1 VKINEVKVDGFG
13 VWSGLRLEDL
23 HDRIT
28 VFYGANEAGK
38 TTLLQFIRAVLY
50 GMSSERR
57 QRYLDLAPAGVSGGA
72 LRVSAPS
79 GEFVLT
85 RRADPIQ
92 PDGVLQIVS
101 DDGRA
106 HTEQAL
112 STLLA
117 DVDESTFNN
126 VFAVGLTELQELGSL
141 SDTDAAR
148 WLYSLTSGLDR
159 VSLVE
164 VLRELRRARD
174 GMAASDGRESQV
186 SRLLAERRKLQAEI
200 ETLSED
206 ARRWPRLLA
215 ARAELESQIARS
227 ENETARQCKEAQT
240 LEAALAVQ
248 DSWRKRENLDAE
260 FAALGIQGE
269 LGDDGADRLL
279 ELNEL
284 LEQRQENRVK
294 LRERMR
300 RIREQARELPI
311 NEGLCRNGPRI
322 EALGEQ
328 QYWVASIEEDIRQL
342 EEQRSR
348 LRETWSAEAATLGLG
363 GSDGQEPLDVDARTI
378 AALRAPA
385 RELRDTKERY
395 LRAKQEAARTRVTAG
410 SLDSE
415 IKTTLA
421 GRSEADL
428 AQALEET
435 GQRVARLRRRI
446 QLDERLVQM
455 EEDQRDMEEES
466 LELLDGQILPIW
478 IQGAL
483 CGAFALGV
491 VLIFAQLIL
500 PGTAVASFGWTL
512 VMAGLGG
519 LAVVGATKYWL
530 ERSAAQRLE
539 DCHSQLDLVQKQIA
553 KAKEERKELDES
565 IPAGGGPLASRLKT
579 AEDEL
584 AQLEQILP
592 DDSRRKSARDEALA
606 AEQKLKHE
614 EHEYEFAQ
622 EAWREALVSLGLPNT
637 LTPKQIQ
644 LLSGRS
650 RESTE
655 LRRRI
660 GDLDEQLTRRRRDY
674 DAVSHRVSRL
684 YADVEIEPLSSGLVD
699 RIRELQAQIAGQ
711 EKLFTQRNK
720 MRRRY
725 REWKRKERRY
735 AKSIA
740 DLKSRRRTLLRN
752 AGVTSEEEYQWL
764 AARQDE
770 ARKLRSQRAALSRE
784 IAVALGRHT
793 SEEELSA
800 CLAASDGRLEQRWE
814 AIGAQVEAGE
824 AQLKRWRER
833 LGELTHEQKLLAE
846 DRRLD
851 ERRLDLAVVEQ
862 RLRDVV
868 DVWRVRC
875 VTALLLET
883 IRNEYERHKQPETLV
898 EASGHLKRLT
908 EGRYTRVWTP
918 LGEEVLYVEDAGGKS
933 RSVDML
939 SRGTREQLFLSLRLA
954 LVALYS
960 RRGAALPLVL
970 DDVLVNFDAD
980 RAQAAARVLRDF
992 AKQGHQLLVF
1002 TCHEHVWKMF
1012 KSMRLDVRRLPVAA
1026 ELEAPVIVEEVE
1038 PEPEPIPEPVI
1049 VEETVVEKPVAEED
1063 EEWEEEEAEA
1073 EDEYEDEEEDE
1084 VEDDDEEYEYEEEE
1098 DDEDEGDEEEVDEL
1112 EEEEDEYEEDDEYE
1126 EEVDEEEPTKDS
1138 TGARGWEVEFEDE
1151 WDDDAEAA

>member
-1 VKINEVKVDGFG
+1 
-13 VWSGLRLEDL
+13 
-23 HDRIT
+23 
-28 VFYGANEAGK
+28 
-38 TTLLQFIRAVLY
+38 
-50 GMSSERR
+50 M
-57 QRYLDLAPAGVSGGA
+57 
-72 LRVSAPS
+72 
-79 GEFVLT
+79 
-85 RRADPIQ
+85 
-92 PDGVLQIVS
+92 
-101 DDGRA
+101 
-106 HTEQAL
+106 
-112 STLLA
+112 
-117 DVDESTFNN
+117 
-126 VFAVGLTELQELGSL
+126 GLTELQELGSL

-164 VLRELRRARD
+164 VLRELRHARD
-174 GMAASDGRESQV
+174 CMAASDQRETQV
-186 SRLLAERRKLQAEI
+186 SQLLAERRKLQAEI

-206 ARRWPRLLA
+206 ARRWPRLFA
-215 ARAELESQIARS
+215 ARAELEAQISRS
-227 ENETARQCKEAQT
+227 ENETARQRKEAQT
-240 LEAALAVQ
+240 LEAALAVR
-248 DSWRKRENLDAE
+248 DSWRQRENLDAE

-269 LGDDGADRLL
+269 LGEDGADRLL
-279 ELNEL
+279 EINEL
-284 LEQRQENRVK
+284 VEQRQENRLK

-300 RIREQARELPI
+300 SIREQARKLPI

-342 EEQRSR
+342 EDQRNR

-363 GSDGQEPLDVDARTI
+363 DADGDPVDVDARTI
-378 AALRAPA
+378 AALRSPA
-385 RELRDTKERY
+385 RELRDSKERY

-415 IKTTLA
+415 IKSTLA

-435 GQRVARLRRRI
+435 GQRVAQLRRRI
-446 QLDERLVQM
+446 HLDERLAQM
-455 EEDQRDMEEES
+455 EDDQRDMEEES
-466 LELLDGQILPIW
+466 LELLDGQILPMW

-512 VMAGLGG
+512 VMAGVGG
-519 LAVVGATKYWL
+519 LAVVGMTKYWL

-539 DCHSQLDLVQKQIA
+539 DCHSQLELVQQQIA
-553 KAKEERKELDES
+553 KAKEERKELDQQ

-592 DDSRRKSARDEALA
+592 DDSRRKTARDEALV

-614 EHEYEFAQ
+614 EQEYEFAQ
-622 EAWREALVSLGLPNT
+622 EAWREALVSLGLPTT

-644 LLSGRS
+644 QLSGRS
-650 RESTE
+650 RESAE

-660 GDLDEQLTRRRRDY
+660 ADLDEQLARRRRDY
-674 DAVSHRVSRL
+674 DAVSHRVNQL
-684 YADVEIEPLSSGLVD
+684 YTDVEIEPLSSGLVD
-699 RIRELQAQIAGQ
+699 RIRELQSQIAGQ
-711 EKLFTQRNK
+711 DKLFTQRNK

-735 AKSIA
+735 AKSIG

-770 ARKLRSQRAALSRE
+770 ARQLRSKRSALSRE

-814 AIGAQVEAGE
+814 AIGAQVEANE
-824 AQLKRWRER
+824 SQLKRWRER

-851 ERRLDLAVVEQ
+851 ERRLELAVVEQ
-862 RLRDVV
+862 RMRDAIG
-868 DVWRVRC
+868 VWQVRC
-875 VTALLLET
+875 VAALLLEM
-883 IRNEYERHKQPETLV
+883 IRNEYEQHKQPETLV
-898 EASGHLKRLT
+898 EASGYLKRLT
-908 EGRYTRVWTP
+908 EDRYTRVWTP

-933 RSVDML
+933 RTVDML

-992 AKQGHQLLVF
+992 AKEGHQLLVF

-1012 KSMRLDVRRLPVAA
+1012 KSMRLDVRRLPAAA
-1026 ELEAPVIVEEVE
+1026 ELDAPVIDLAIEGK
-1038 PEPEPIPEPVI
+1038 PEPIPEPV
-1049 VEETVVEKPVAEED
+1049 VVEAPIAEEE
-1063 EEWEEEEAEA
+1063 EEWEEEEAEL
-1073 EDEYEDEEEDE
+1073 EDEHEDEEEDGLEEAE
-1084 VEDDDEEYEYEEEE
+1084 VEDEDEEYEYEEEE
-1098 DDEDEGDEEEVDEL
+1098 EYEEEDEEEPVEAELEEDQEWEEEEAELEEDEEEVDEL
-1112 EEEEDEYEEDDEYE
+1112 DEEEDEYEEEEDEYEEE
-1126 EEVDEEEPTKDS
+1126 EDQEEPTKDS
-1138 TGARGWEVEFEDE
+1138 AGARGWEVEFEDE
-1151 WDDDAEAA
+1151 WDEDAEAA